1 MARRVLLDCDPG
13 TDDALAIWL
22 ALAAPALAVE
32 AITVVGGNVG
42 LERTL
47 HNALAVVSLA
57 QSVVPVYAGAEQ
69 PLLGRFG
76 DAAHVHGVDGLAG
89 VCLAPGGAP
98 TAGLACDAIRAYLR
112 DGVAT
117 LVGIGPAT
125 NLALALS
132 AEPSLVGQVQEIV
145 LMSGAWG
152 EGNITPAAEF
162 NAASD
167 PEALAMLL
175 TCGAP
180 VTLVPLD
187 LTSQALLTPT
197 RLAAM
202 RQRRG
207 GACLGA
213 ARDIMAALPPSPRH
227 SGIPLHDP
235 CAVAWLLRPDLF
247 SGRFC
252 PVTVELAHGPGR
264 GRTHIDRR
272 GDPTQQT
279 GVRVL
284 ETIDGYGFFELL
296 GSSLARLP

>member
-22 ALAAPALAVE
+22 ALATPCLAVE

-42 LERTL
+42 LDRTL

-57 QSVVPVYAGAEQ
+57 QSMVPVYAGADQ

-76 DAAHVHGVDGLAG
+76 DAAHVHGIDGLAG
-89 VCLAPGGAP
+89 VMLPPGGAP
-98 TAGLACDAIRAYLR
+98 ASGLACDAIRAYLR
-112 DGVAT
+112 EAPAT
-117 LVGIGPAT
+117 LIGIGPTT

-132 AEPSLVGQVQEIV
+132 AEPALVARVDEIV

-167 PEALAMLL
+167 PEALAVLL

-197 RLAAM
+197 RLAAI

-207 GACLGA
+207 GACLSA
-213 ARDIMAALPPSPRH
+213 ARDIMASLPPSPRH
-227 SGIPLHDP
+227 PGIPLHDP
-235 CAVAWLLRPDLF
+235 CAVAWLIRPELFTGHLR
-247 SGRFC
+247 

-272 GDPTQQT
+272 QERAPQA

-284 ETIDGYGFFELL
+284 ETIDGYGFFDLL
-296 GSSLARLP
+296 GASLARLP